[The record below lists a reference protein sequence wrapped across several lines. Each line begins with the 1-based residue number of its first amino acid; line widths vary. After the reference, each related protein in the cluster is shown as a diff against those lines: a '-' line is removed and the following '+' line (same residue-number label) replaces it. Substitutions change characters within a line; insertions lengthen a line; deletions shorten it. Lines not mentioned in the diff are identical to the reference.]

1 MSFVKN
7 NAHNYEQNGTGQIAP
22 GIKCLPCKKGNIY
35 LFPRTHGK
43 NLNTVVPS
51 CNPRAGGGEDFSESH
66 WPVKLRSSSFSGR
79 CHCKPNKQT
88 KEKCQKV
95 IEEDPQCQLLLF
107 IYIYTSDYIHDHVY
121 IWQTCQYV
129 YTQTDLERGERVK
142 ETNLKT
148 IHTWINSFIIC
159 FKMNSWQENYF
170 LVLQKMT
177 FYLVSFCFLYLRQNT
192 EFFFKA
198 FRKRVALK
206 LGEMVCHCDW
216 LINSD
221 FCWH

>member
-7 NAHNYEQNGTGQIAP
+7 NAHNYEQNGTGQIAL
-22 GIKCLPCKKGNIY
+22 GIKCLPCKKGKIY

-51 CNPRAGGGEDFSESH
+51 CNPRAGGGDDFSESH

-79 CHCKPNKQT
+79 CHCKQTNKQR
-88 KEKCQKV
+88 KNVRKPLRKIPSVSFC
-95 IEEDPQCQLLLF
+95 F
-107 IYIYTSDYIHDHVY
+107 SYIYASEYIHDHVY

-142 ETNLKT
+142 EMNLKT
-148 IHTWINSFIIC
+148 IHTWINSFIIY

-170 LVLQKMT
+170 LVLQKND
-177 FYLVSFCFLYLRQNT
+177 LLPCFFL
-192 EFFFKA
+192 FSIFKA
-198 FRKRVALK
+198 EYRIFLQSFQKE
-206 LGEMVCHCDW
+206 G
-216 LINSD
+216 SP
-221 FCWH
+221 

>member
-1 MSFVKN
+1 MEKTWTQWSPLVIPELVGVKISLSLIDQSN
-7 NAHNYEQNGTGQIAP
+7 WGAPTSVGDVIA
-22 GIKCLPCKKGNIY
+22 
-35 LFPRTHGK
+35 
-43 NLNTVVPS
+43 
-51 CNPRAGGGEDFSESH
+51 
-66 WPVKLRSSSFSGR
+66 
-79 CHCKPNKQT
+79 NKQT

-107 IYIYTSDYIHDHVY
+107 IYIHASEYIHDHVY

-129 YTQTDLERGERVK
+129 YTQTDLGGERVK
-142 ETNLKT
+142 EMNLKT

-177 FYLVSFCFLYLRQNT
+177 FYLVSFCFLYSRQNT